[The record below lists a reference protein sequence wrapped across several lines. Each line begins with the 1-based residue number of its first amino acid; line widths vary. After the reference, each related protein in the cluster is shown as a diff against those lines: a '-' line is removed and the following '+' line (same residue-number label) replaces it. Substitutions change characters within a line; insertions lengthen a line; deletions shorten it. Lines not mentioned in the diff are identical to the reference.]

1 MPGTQRALT
10 PKQAAFVQQYL
21 IDKNATQAA
30 IRAGY
35 SVRTAKSQGQ
45 RLLTNVD
52 VDRVVTSELK
62 RLGEKH
68 GITVERVLEEYAKL
82 AFLDPAAFYDK
93 DGALIPVH
101 LLPKDAAAALTG
113 MDVKEMYKDGVPEAV
128 IKKIKFSDKRGALDS
143 LAKHLGMFVE
153 KTESKHDI
161 HITWGQTTAEIDE
174 PINVTP
180 PGTQLPA
187 NPDKM
192 GDNGQE

>member
-10 PKQAAFVQQYL
+10 PRQSAFVQQYL
-21 IDKNATQAA
+21 IDRNGKQAA

-35 SVRTAKSQGQ
+35 APGSAKEQAA
-45 RLLTNVD
+45 RLLTNAN

-82 AFLDPAAFYDK
+82 AFLDPASFYDE

-101 LLPKDAAAALTG
+101 LLPKETAAALTG

-153 KTESKHDI
+153 KTESRHDI
-161 HITWGQTTAEIDE
+161 HITWGNAEQIEDKPID
-174 PINVTP
+174 VTP
-180 PGTQLPA
+180 LDTPSPA
-187 NPDKM
+187 NPDKV
-192 GDNGQE
+192 GNNG